1 MRSAYHRKFFFNIKF
16 FFELRVFHH
25 LNQRIMPRITWDKS
39 HHDGLALAGACPN
52 LTQYFSLQKNQI
64 NVISASI
71 EPLKK
76 NFASEVKALYPL
88 KSENHS
94 QQS

>member
-1 MRSAYHRKFFFNIKF
+1 MRSTYHRRFFFNI
-16 FFELRVFHH
+16 FFELRVFHR
-25 LNQRIMPRITWDKS
+25 LNQQIMPRITWDKS
-39 HHDGLALAGACPN
+39 HHDVLALAGVCPN
-52 LTQYFSLQKNQI
+52 LAQYFSLQKNQV